1 MGVQFKPG
9 DLVLAAF
16 GVLLAAFYT
25 VDAITNPGSVSGW
38 AQAALS
44 WGFVAALAVLRATP
58 LVSAAALLALN
69 VAWSVVWMLAP
80 VNIGYTVWVA
90 TVPLAVFVARRFRRG
105 PAVVAVT
112 VVALAWAVISPFM
125 WTWDERL
132 ILFYRQGWDAL
143 LMLVMHCAVVAV
155 AYLLATNLAAEDAA
169 EVAAR
174 EREAREREER
184 LLIAREEER
193 LEIAR
198 EIHDLLGHTLTLIK
212 VQANAGLAAN
222 QEHESLEQIRDVASD
237 ALGDIRMLLR
247 GLRGDNPEF
256 APTAGLEE
264 LPATLQ
270 RFREA
275 GVQVEYHA
283 PQHVQVPAVTGL
295 AANRIVTE
303 AVTNAARHQV
313 EPQVSVALTPLDE
326 ALEVEVTSQGTIAP
340 RTGAGIGLEGLRERA
355 ASTGGTLEVVQRGDT
370 FTVRAVLG
378 V

>member
-1 MGVQFKPG
+1 MQLKSG

-16 GVLLAAFYT
+16 GAVLAALYT
-25 VDAITNPGSVSGW
+25 VDAITKPGDASGW
-38 AQAALS
+38 AQAALA
-44 WGFVAALAVLRATP
+44 WGFVAALAMLRTKPLFTAVL
-58 LVSAAALLALN
+58 LVAGNA
-69 VAWSVVWMLAP
+69 AWSAVWMLAP

-112 VVALAWAVISPFM
+112 VAALAWSVISPFM

-132 ILFYRQGWDAL
+132 VLFYRHGWDAG
-143 LMLVMHCAVVAV
+143 LMLVMHWAVVAV
-155 AYLLATNLAAEDAA
+155 AYLLAANLAAEDAA
-169 EVAAR
+169 AEAAR
-174 EREAREREER
+174 QREAKAREER
-184 LLIAREEER
+184 LLMVREEER
-193 LEIAR
+193 LAIAR

-212 VQANAGLAAN
+212 VQANAGLTAN
-222 QEHESLEQIRDVASD
+222 QERESLEQIRAVASE
-237 ALGDIRMLLR
+237 ALGDIRMLVR
-247 GLRGDNPEF
+247 GLRGDNPDF
-256 APTAGLEE
+256 APTAGIAE

-275 GVQVEYHA
+275 GVQVEYQA

-313 EPQVSVALTPLDE
+313 NPQVRVTLTPLDE
-326 ALEVEVTSQGTIAP
+326 ALEATVTSQGAIAP

-355 ASTGGTLEVVQRGDT
+355 ASTGGTLEVVQQGDT

>member
-1 MGVQFKPG
+1 MQLKSG

-16 GVLLAAFYT
+16 GAILAALYT
-25 VDAITNPGSVSGW
+25 VNAIASPGELSSW
-38 AQAALS
+38 AQAVLS
-44 WGFVAALAVLRATP
+44 WGFVAALALLRTKPLLSAT
-58 LVSAAALLALN
+58 LLIAAN
-69 VAWSVVWMLAP
+69 VAWSAVWMLAP

-112 VVALAWAVISPFM
+112 VAALAWAVISPFM

-174 EREAREREER
+174 EREERKREER

-212 VQANAGLAAN
+212 VQANAGLTAN
-222 QEHESLEQIRDVASD
+222 QERESLEQIRDVASG
-237 ALGDIRMLLR
+237 ALGDIRMLVR
-247 GLRGDNPEF
+247 GLRGNSPEF
-256 APTAGLEE
+256 APTAGIAE
-264 LPATLQ
+264 LPAILA

-313 EPQVSVALTPLDE
+313 DPQVSVTLTPLDE

-355 ASTGGTLEVVQRGDT
+355 ASTGGTLEVVQQGDT